1 MGIILQKIY
10 DSASFDSLVKSW
22 RNTNR
27 HVSQYC
33 IKYISSTLNHR
44 TPCHVSDDLNFAT
57 YSLIGASEAR
67 FGYFYPW
74 RKNSCDDKKSIEE
87 LRKSYS
93 ARALHWH
100 RSHILLKICDAR
112 FARFLVYLVK
122 QNYLSLGRQGT
133 IYESRRESGW
143 VKAREK
149 TFISS

>member
-44 TPCHVSDDLNFAT
+44 TPCFWWPKFCYVQSYWCERSEIWVFL
-57 YSLIGASEAR
+57 SLKEELMWWQKIYWRIKTIIFCSSPLLTSYAHSAQNLRCSLRSLFGGFSKTEQSISWEAR
-67 FGYFYPW
+67 YY
-74 RKNSCDDKKSIEE
+74 
-87 LRKSYS
+87 LRVET
-93 ARALHWH
+93 RE
-100 RSHILLKICDAR
+100 R
-112 FARFLVYLVK
+112 
-122 QNYLSLGRQGT
+122 LS
-133 IYESRRESGW
+133 ESS
-143 VKAREK
+143 EK